1 MRLQLKPI
9 SLRIANEYI
18 AKHHA
23 HHGRVRG
30 CKFSIGCYV
39 GDLLVGVV
47 VVERPKARYLDDGW
61 SLELSRVCTDHHPH
75 VASKLIAAATRAAFA
90 MGARRVLSYVLAT
103 EAGTSYRA
111 AGWRRIERASGE
123 PIEFGGGDWSRDAR
137 SRAPMQSPTCKKHRW
152 ERYNLAALDDV
163 RRESA

>member
-9 SLRIANEYI
+9 SLDTANEYI
-18 AKHHA
+18 LRHHA
-23 HHGRVRG
+23 HHGRVCG

-47 VVERPKARYLDDGW
+47 VVERPKARHLDDGW

-90 MGARRVLSYVLAT
+90 MGTRRVLSYVLAS
-103 EAGTSYRA
+103 EAGTSYLA
-111 AGWRRIERASGE
+111 AGWERVEDDGGR
-123 PIEFGGGDWSRDAR
+123 PIEFGGGEWSRP
-137 SRAPMQSPTCKKHRW
+137 SRHRDPMLSPIDKKHRW
-152 ERYNLAALDDV
+152 ERVNA
-163 RRESA
+163 